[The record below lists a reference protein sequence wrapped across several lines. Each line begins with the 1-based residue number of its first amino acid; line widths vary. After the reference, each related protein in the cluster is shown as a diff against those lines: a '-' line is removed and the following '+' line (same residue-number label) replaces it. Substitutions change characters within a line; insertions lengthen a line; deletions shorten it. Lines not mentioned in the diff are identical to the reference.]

1 MAIVQRID
9 EAARYELVDDDGT
22 VLGIADYRDDG
33 TNLVFPH
40 TVIDPAH
47 RGKGWG
53 DVLVAGALDDV
64 RKQGR
69 RVVPTCWFVDQFID
83 EHPDYG
89 DLRAGSS
96 G

>member
-1 MAIVQRID
+1 MTTVQRID
-9 EAARYELVDDDGT
+9 ETSRYELVHDDGT
-22 VLGIADYRDDG
+22 VLGFADYRDDG

-53 DVLVAGALDDV
+53 DVLVQGALDDV
-64 RKQGR
+64 RTLGR
-69 RVVPTCWFVDQFID
+69 QVVPSCWFVAQFID
-83 EHPDYG
+83 EHPEYG
-89 DLRAGSS
+89 DLRAGV